1 LSQSGKKFTQ
11 KKKEKKRKKKKKK
24 EKRKKKR
31 CLMNPQTHHY
41 GWMLHEM
48 VVKVR

>member
-1 LSQSGKKFTQ
+1 VAEKFTPE
-11 KKKEKKRKKKKKK
+11 KEKKEKK
-24 EKRKKKR
+24 EKTNR